1 METLKILYIFLLQVN
16 ELPFPFKN
24 TYQFER
30 SIRAPLGKTWNP
42 ETAYKELVKPKVVTS
57 IGKIIAPIDKSEVD
71 KDAKKSKD
79 IKAEFKDSKN
89 EDTNK
94 SGNESKNKRPHQNR
108 KQNESKNKRQHQNR
122 KQNEGKNKRP
132 HQNRKQNEGKN
143 KRLHQNKKQNE
154 GKNKRPHQNKKDG
167 RGKKQTK
174 TQTKK

>member
-1 METLKILYIFLLQVN
+1 MQVN

-89 EDTNK
+89 EDTKERTPQNK
-94 SGNESKNKRPHQNR
+94 SGNESKNKRPHKNR
-108 KQNESKNKRQHQNR
+108 KQNESKNKRPHKNR

-143 KRLHQNKKQNE
+143 KR
-154 GKNKRPHQNKKDG
+154 PHQNKKHD

-174 TQTKK
+174 TQIKK

>member
-1 METLKILYIFLLQVN
+1 MN

-94 SGNESKNKRPHQNR
+94 STQQNKSGNESKNKRP
-108 KQNESKNKRQHQNR
+108 HQNR

-143 KRLHQNKKQNE
+143 KR
-154 GKNKRPHQNKKDG
+154 PHQNKQHG